1 MKSIQIKQLSESA
14 TLPTRAHEHD
24 SGLDL
29 YASEDTLVTYTH
41 ASVIPTGIAVNIPPG
56 YEGQIR
62 PRSGKSSKTNLR
74 VILGTVDSGYNGEI
88 GVIADTLN
96 KSSYLVNKGDKIA
109 QLVIVPIVTPSL
121 EIVDQFDTQSDRGS
135 NGFGSTDYDDNS
147 KALELGQLLKFARE
161 NKGMTMVELS
171 KELNV
176 SQPYLSSLENGKS
189 GVPKPKTLKKYSTA
203 LSIPY
208 DKLLIKA
215 GYVDRHLV
223 DTDEVHR

>member
-14 TLPTRAHEHD
+14 TLPTRAHTTD

-74 VILGTVDSGYNGEI
+74 VILGTVDATYNGEL

-96 KSSYLVNKGDKIA
+96 KSNYLVKKGEKIA
-109 QLVIVPIVTPSL
+109 QLVIQKVELPQL
-121 EIVDQFDTQSDRGS
+121 EVVNQFDSQSERGV
-135 NGFGSTDYDDNS
+135 NGFGSTDE
-147 KALELGQLLKFARE
+147 KR
-161 NKGMTMVELS
+161 
-171 KELNV
+171 
-176 SQPYLSSLENGKS
+176 
-189 GVPKPKTLKKYSTA
+189 
-203 LSIPY
+203 
-208 DKLLIKA
+208 
-215 GYVDRHLV
+215 
-223 DTDEVHR
+223 